1 MKMVKK
7 LENEGKS
14 KGILGSIKISIS
26 KTAEEELVDEIAS
39 DDRSSS
45 VAIIVVCVLFIL
57 LYIAHQTMST
67 GFFTEKFG
75 ALEMIM
81 LYGPLIFWITTSSLI
96 LLGQKNPSRD
106 LDSFGG
112 LFFATFAISW
122 NLVVF
127 PFEFAYFADVL
138 PDSLRFLLGWIS
150 NEVAWVILMLL
161 IIVHLIFGVY
171 SFILRVFVYKARAS
185 WSAKT
190 YINGDN
196 ITKLV

>member
-7 LENEGKS
+7 LENKSKS
-14 KGILGSIKISIS
+14 KGTLESMKISLT
-26 KTAEEELVDEIAS
+26 KTAEKELVDEIAS

-45 VAIIVVCVLFIL
+45 IAIIVVCVLFIL
-57 LYIAHQTMST
+57 LYIVHQTMST
-67 GFFTEKFG
+67 GFFTSKFG
-75 ALEMIM
+75 TVEVIM
-81 LYGPLIFWITTSSLI
+81 LYGPLIFWIATSSLI

-127 PFEFAYFADVL
+127 PFEFSNFADAL

-150 NEVAWVILMLL
+150 NEIAWILIVLL
-161 IIVHLIFGVY
+161 IIVHLIFAVY

-185 WSAKT
+185 RSSKT
-190 YINGDN
+190 DINKEG
-196 ITKLV
+196 IS